1 MQPYFFPYAG
11 YFRLLAQA
19 DEFVI
24 LDSVQHPRRGRV
36 HRTEIPGTAGEL
48 EWLTLPLTK
57 QSRDTMIADL
67 AFAPDARTTFD
78 DRLARHDWISSAS
91 GPAAASVREYLYLDL
106 DNVVDYLET
115 GLRLCARLLGIET
128 TFRRSSTVDIDPS
141 LRGQQRVL
149 AISTAL
155 EATEYLN
162 APGGRELYESEPF
175 ACADVAL
182 RFLPPYEGRHRSL
195 LYSLLSVDPSQIRA
209 EDLGPAASPASEVGI
224 DRRC

>member
-36 HRTEIPGTAGEL
+36 HRTEIPGPAGEL
-48 EWLTLPLTK
+48 EWLTLPLAR
-57 QSRDTMIADL
+57 QPRDTLIADL
-67 AFAPDARTTFD
+67 TFARGARATFD
-78 DRLARHDWISSAS
+78 QRLGRRSWIASAS
-91 GPAAASVREYLYLDL
+91 GPAAGPVRDYLYLGL
-106 DNVVDYLET
+106 DNVVDYLEA
-115 GLRLCARLLGIET
+115 GLRLCAHLLDIEVVFT
-128 TFRRSSTVDIDPS
+128 RSSAIDVDPS
-141 LRGQQRVL
+141 LRGQQRIL

-162 APGGRELYESEPF
+162 APGGRDLYDAEPF
-175 ACADVAL
+175 ARANVTL

-195 LYSLLSVDPSQIRA
+195 LHSLLSVDPSQIRA
-209 EDLGPAASPASEVGI
+209 EDLE
-224 DRRC
+224 